1 MTTHSRQVR
10 DFPFGTPARLS
21 MEPLFATLR
30 ETEPLSRVRLPYG
43 GEAWLVTRYEDIRT
57 VLGDPRF
64 GRAATLHE
72 QAPRIQPDPAGEG
85 VLMSLDPPDHTRL
98 RKTVA
103 GVFTKRRVEELR
115 PRTERIARELLDAM
129 EAVGPPADLV
139 TSFALPLSVTVIC
152 DLLGVPRADREKL
165 RGWSDALLSTTAC
178 TPAETA
184 ASTEA
189 LADYFATLVRQR
201 RQEPADD
208 LLGALVD
215 ICDSQEGRLDEGELV
230 LLTRDLLI
238 AGHETTASQIANCTY
253 LLLQQPDG
261 AVRPD
266 ADARMPVSAVE
277 ELLRFIPL
285 GSGGFR
291 ARVATEEVE
300 LCGRRV
306 RPGETVFAPTVAA
319 NRDPEVFRDP
329 GTLDWERSPN
339 PHLAFGHGVHHCLG
353 AQLARMELQVALG
366 VLLDRLPG
374 LRPAA
379 GEAEIEW
386 KTGMQIRGPKTLPVR
401 W

>member
-64 GRAATLHE
+64 GRAGTLHE
-72 QAPRIQPDPAGEG
+72 RAPRIQPDPAGEG

-115 PRTERIARELLDAM
+115 PRTERIAHELLDAM
-129 EAVGPPADLV
+129 EAAGPPADLV

-152 DLLGVPRADREKL
+152 DLLGVPREDREKL
-165 RGWSDALLSTTAC
+165 RSWSDALLSTTAC
-178 TPAETA
+178 TPAEMA

-201 RQEPADD
+201 RQKPTDD

-215 ICDSQEGRLDEGELV
+215 ICDSQEGRLEEGELV

-261 AVRPD
+261 TVRPD
-266 ADARMPVSAVE
+266 ADARMPMSAVE

-285 GSGGFR
+285 GSGSFR

-319 NRDPEVFRDP
+319 NWDPGVFRDP

-366 VLLDRLPG
+366 ALLDRLPG
-374 LRPAA
+374 LRRAV

-386 KTGMQIRGPKTLPVR
+386 KTGMQVRGPRMLPVR